1 MWLTAVCLLNSPP
14 PLGSFRPWEPDGH
27 GLPTRLS
34 PAEPSSW
41 LRLAW
46 QVQTSVTWGEGF
58 SPIVGGP
65 ATLPALPTVLWK
77 FMIQQ
82 WEAPCHPRGGQETRA
97 DLQVYHCC
105 PSVNQ
110 RWNSLLIDGLICETS
125 CFLLGSASFTWEI
138 FIHLKVPK
146 LMHKAFCVIRV
157 SIWPIH
163 QYKWSGKINDW
174 FLKHISQ

>member
-1 MWLTAVCLLNSPP
+1 MLVNDITWKLISRSNMWLTAVCLLNSPL

-27 GLPTRLS
+27 GLPARLS

-82 WEAPCHPRGGQETRA
+82 WEAPCHPRAGQETRA

-125 CFLLGSASFTWEI
+125 CFLLGSAWFWLLLNHCI
-138 FIHLKVPK
+138 LCFI
-146 LMHKAFCVIRV
+146 
-157 SIWPIH
+157 
-163 QYKWSGKINDW
+163 INR
-174 FLKHISQ
+174 